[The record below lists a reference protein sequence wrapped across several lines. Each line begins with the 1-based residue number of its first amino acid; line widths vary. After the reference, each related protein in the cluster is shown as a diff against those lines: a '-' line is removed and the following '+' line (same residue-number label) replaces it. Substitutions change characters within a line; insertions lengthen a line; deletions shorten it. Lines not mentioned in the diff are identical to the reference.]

1 MRPIWRGLNGGGIHG
16 MLRLTQ
22 GRHAGRVLTGWQ
34 WDHHGVLY
42 MYSDDGG
49 HRWTKST
56 NLAFVPDDFYGGV
69 EPSSVELS
77 NGTVLTFIRTM
88 RTPSEA
94 TLWQAHSTDGGG
106 SFAAAP
112 IPTQFISFQSP
123 VLVLRASGGGAAAAT
138 TGGPD
143 GGPPPIVL
151 VFNNARPFTG
161 AGCAGGGGCGEA
173 YRAVLHAAISLDDGN
188 TWKGFREVMRD
199 DAMRG
204 SKDVSA
210 DHGTACECAHSVL
223 RCKLTRVF
231 AARCSRM
238 ILCVARVRRDLVG
251 TYTCLGIYTCRSRG
265 RSHR

>member
-1 MRPIWRGLNGGGIHG
+1 MD
-16 MLRLTQ
+16 T
-22 GRHAGRVLTGWQ
+22 
-34 WDHHGVLY
+34 
-42 MYSDDGG
+42 
-49 HRWTKST
+49 ST
-56 NLAFVPDDFYGGV
+56 NLAFIADDFYGGV

-112 IPTQFISFQSP
+112 IPTQLISFQSP
-123 VLVLRASGGGAAAAT
+123 VLVLRASGGGATAAT
-138 TGGPD
+138 TGVD
-143 GGPPPIVL
+143 WPPPIVL
-151 VFNNARPFTG
+151 VFNNARPFAG
-161 AGCAGGGGCGEA
+161 AGCAAGGGCGEA

-210 DHGTACECAHSVL
+210 DHGTACECAHFIL
-223 RCKLTRVF
+223 RCKCYTPRV
-231 AARCSRM
+231 AHERP
-238 ILCVARVRRDLVG
+238 CVL
-251 TYTCLGIYTCRSRG
+251 LGYTCRSRG
-265 RSHR
+265 RSDC